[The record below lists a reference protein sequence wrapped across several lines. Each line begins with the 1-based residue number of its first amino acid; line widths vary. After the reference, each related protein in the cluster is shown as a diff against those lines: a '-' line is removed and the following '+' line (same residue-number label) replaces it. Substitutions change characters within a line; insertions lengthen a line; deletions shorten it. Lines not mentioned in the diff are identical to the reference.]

1 MATTPSK
8 LAQSLTALKELQDAG
23 VVAIRSGQLTR
34 TDRERLLRNGFIREV
49 MKGWYVAAAPDEAVG
64 ESTAWYA
71 SFWGFVAGYLSHRF
85 GQDWCLSP
93 EQSLRL
99 QVGDWTVPAQ
109 LLIRSPRGG
118 NKPTPLLHGT
128 SLFDARLALP
138 PAGDLEIKDGLRL
151 WRLPAAL
158 IACAPGQ
165 FASQPTVARSA
176 LAMLTDAS
184 ELLGRLLAGSHS
196 VVAGRLAGA
205 LRNIGRDVIADD
217 VVKTMR
223 AADFLV
229 IESDPFDDRTSLPL
243 PVTQRS
249 PHVTRLRLMWQ
260 SMRPAVL
267 DAFPAPP
274 RKKPGTDAYLRNI
287 DAAYLSDAYNSL
299 SIEGYR
305 VNAELIERVRQGNWN
320 PRSIKADRE
329 QQDALAA
336 RGYWQSFQAVRVS
349 VRKVLE
355 GQPPAQVADAD
366 HGSWYRELFAPSVAA
381 GLLPPASLAGYREGP
396 VFIRL
401 SKHVPPRAEA
411 VRELM
416 PAFFELLA
424 QEPEPAVR
432 VVLGHFAFVYIH
444 PYADG
449 NGRMG
454 RFLMNLMLAA
464 GGYPWLV
471 IPRAA
476 RDAYMAALESASV
489 DGDIRPFAGFLHQ
502 CQALVHQQV

>member
-223 AADFLV
+223 AADF
-229 IESDPFDDRTSLPL
+229 
-243 PVTQRS
+243 
-249 PHVTRLRLMWQ
+249 
-260 SMRPAVL
+260 
-267 DAFPAPP
+267 
-274 RKKPGTDAYLRNI
+274 
-287 DAAYLSDAYNSL
+287 
-299 SIEGYR
+299 
-305 VNAELIERVRQGNWN
+305 
-320 PRSIKADRE
+320 
-329 QQDALAA
+329 
-336 RGYWQSFQAVRVS
+336 
-349 VRKVLE
+349 
-355 GQPPAQVADAD
+355 
-366 HGSWYRELFAPSVAA
+366 
-381 GLLPPASLAGYREGP
+381 
-396 VFIRL
+396 
-401 SKHVPPRAEA
+401 
-411 VRELM
+411 
-416 PAFFELLA
+416 
-424 QEPEPAVR
+424 
-432 VVLGHFAFVYIH
+432 
-444 PYADG
+444 
-449 NGRMG
+449 
-454 RFLMNLMLAA
+454 
-464 GGYPWLV
+464 
-471 IPRAA
+471 
-476 RDAYMAALESASV
+476 
-489 DGDIRPFAGFLHQ
+489 
-502 CQALVHQQV
+502 